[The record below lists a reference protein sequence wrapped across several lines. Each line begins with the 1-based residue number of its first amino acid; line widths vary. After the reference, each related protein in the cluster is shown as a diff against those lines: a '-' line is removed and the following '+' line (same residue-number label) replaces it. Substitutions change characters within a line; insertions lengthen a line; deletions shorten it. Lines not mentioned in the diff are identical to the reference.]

1 MAPFDVTA
9 LSGLG
14 FALTFLAVGFAF
26 GAVLEMAGFG
36 DTKKLAAQFYLSEM
50 TVLKVMFTAIVVAA
64 VLLAFAAAFGLLEMS
79 RVFVNPTFLPA
90 QVVGG
95 LVMGVGF
102 VIGGFCPG
110 TSIVAASTFK
120 VDGMLFVLGGLAGV
134 ALFGESVSS
143 FSPFWLSGAMG
154 RFTLPEWLGLSTG
167 VTVLLVVLMA
177 LGAFWAGEAVER
189 RFGPRPS
196 PPDPLRGSSA
206 QGGRPRW
213 AWRPRA
219 AWAGAG
225 ALVAAAATLAIR
237 GDPTPAQRWRWQP
250 AEVHQQLAE
259 RAPFASPAE
268 LVARRG
274 DVALRVDVLDLR
286 PEREFN
292 LFHVG
297 GARRIDPAALDAPG
311 EVRRLLEEPPSTI
324 TFLVANG
331 EADALEGWKRL
342 VSRGVPNVYVLEG
355 GVNGWLELYPA
366 PPCVAKPEPGVAEGA
381 LAWRFAYA
389 TGDRLPSARPELVRS
404 RSFQVPCGPAGPE
417 GAAAGEHHWPR
428 HPYTERVK
436 PQVRSVVKGGCG

>member
-1 MAPFDVTA
+1 MAPFDVNA
-9 LSGLG
+9 LPAVAY
-14 FALTFLAVGFAF
+14 ALTFLAVGFAF

-64 VLLAFAAAFGLLEMS
+64 VLLALAAGFGLLDMS
-79 RVFVNPTFLPA
+79 RVFVNPTFLPS
-90 QVVGG
+90 QVAGG
-95 LVMGVGF
+95 LIMGVGF

-120 VDGMLFVLGGLAGV
+120 VDGMVFVLGGLAGV

-143 FSPFWLSGAMG
+143 FAPFWLSGAMG
-154 RFTLPEWLGLSTG
+154 RFTLPEWLGISTG
-167 VTVLLVVLMA
+167 LTVLLLVLLA
-177 LGAFWAGEAVER
+177 LGAFVAGEALER
-189 RFGPRPS
+189 RFGPARP
-196 PPDPLRGSSA
+196 A
-206 QGGRPRW
+206 TGR
-213 AWRPRA
+213 RPRA
-219 AWAGAG
+219 VWAGAG
-225 ALVAAAATLAIR
+225 ALVAAAAGLAVR
-237 GDPTPAQRWRWQP
+237 GDPTPEQRWRWQP
-250 AEVHQQLAE
+250 AAVHAQLAA

-274 DVALRVDVLDLR
+274 DVTLRVDVLDLR

-311 EVRRLLEEPPSTI
+311 EVRRLLDEPPSTI

-331 EADALEGWKRL
+331 EAEALEGWRRL
-342 VSRGVPNVYVLEG
+342 VARGVPNVYVLEG
-355 GVNGWLELYPA
+355 GINRWLELYPVPA
-366 PPCVAKPEPGVAEGA
+366 CVAVPDPGAAEGA

-389 TGDRLPSARPELVRS
+389 TGDRLPSSRPELARS
-404 RSFQVPCGPAGPE
+404 RWFSVPCGPAGSE
-417 GAAAGEHHWPR
+417 GAGAGEHRWPR
-428 HPYTERVK
+428 HPYTERVR